1 MWQKPN
7 YHPLPPGPSQ
17 PSGFP
22 NTSDI
27 CNGENTNGDGNTNS
41 NTNDNTNCNTNDNN
55 GNNGNSNPEYKF

>member
-1 MWQKPN
+1 MWQKSN
-7 YHPLPPGPSQ
+7 YHPLP

-41 NTNDNTNCNTNDNN
+41 NTNDNTNYNNGNN
-55 GNNGNSNPEYKF
+55 GNNGNSNPDYKF

>member
-7 YHPLPPGPSQ
+7 YHPLPPG

-27 CNGENTNGDGNTNS
+27 CNGENTNGDGNTN
-41 NTNDNTNCNTNDNN
+41 DNTNSNTNDNN